1 MKKLLLILLMLL
13 AFVLPVSALADAPAV
28 LAGVELVPGYYLAN
42 DEDVLTADK
51 PAIGGYAYLS
61 KDGKTLTLN
70 NFHNQGRA
78 YEYDSY
84 RNTALL
90 INQPLVLQLEGVNTL
105 KNGENKSS
113 DAITLNADLT
123 IQGSGSLTAD
133 ACYGIYGYNYDTTL
147 TIAGG
152 TLNIYGRAGDAVTM
166 PGNIS
171 ITGGQTI
178 IKSEADGIYHYGDTI
193 DISGGELKVE
203 AADYA
208 IFTRNN
214 LTVSGGNV
222 NAAGGN
228 VAMYSG
234 GVFTI
239 SGGNVNA
246 TGEGVGLYAG
256 GKLNITGGVIDVT
269 TSGMAFLVIQS
280 LNCSLLKPDG
290 VVIDGPYMDYADLIE
305 LNNNGQNPG
314 QHTVHLPATPVVP
327 VEPVA
332 PASHAVPAVPTTGDS
347 APIALWAA
355 LAGLSAAGMLVI
367 RRRRSV

>member
-1 MKKLLLILLMLL
+1 MVSCYRIIRSFTGECTFMKKLLLILLMLL

-42 DEDVLTADK
+42 DENVLTADK

-78 YEYDSY
+78 YEYDFSS
-84 RNTALL
+84 NTALL

-133 ACYGIYGYNYDTTL
+133 ASYGIYGYNYDTTL

-152 TLNIYGRAGDAVTM
+152 TLNIYGRAGDAVSM
-166 PGNIS
+166 PGNVS

-203 AADYA
+203 AAGYA
-208 IFTRNN
+208 IFTRSN

-222 NAAGGN
+222 NATGG
-228 VAMYSG
+228 
-234 GVFTI
+234 
-239 SGGNVNA
+239 
-246 TGEGVGLYAG
+246 GVGLYAG

-280 LNCSLLKPDG
+280 LKCSLLKPDG

-305 LNNNGQNPG
+305 LINNGQNPG

-355 LAGLSAAGMLVI
+355 LAVMSAAAMLVI